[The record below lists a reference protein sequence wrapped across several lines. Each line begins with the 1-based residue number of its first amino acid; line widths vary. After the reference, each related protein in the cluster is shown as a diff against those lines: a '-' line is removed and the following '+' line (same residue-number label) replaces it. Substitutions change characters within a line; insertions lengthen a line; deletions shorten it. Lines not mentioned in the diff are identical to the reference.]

1 MHVQEKSGRASWLEQ
16 VHWQPAAGV
25 DGVLRERVCVCVCV
39 SESLLTC
46 PLQQLLQT
54 AVEKLLVVFVLLNN
68 DKASYESPGTE
79 RQRRLQKMG
88 LRQVIWDRK
97 MPPSYFHDTPLS
109 VVGSLA
115 VLRRSPGW
123 QGGWAA
129 TACCEVVNMKD

>member
-97 MPPSYFHDTPLS
+97 MPPSYFHDTP
-109 VVGSLA
+109 VVCCGKFGSSQKEPRLA
-115 VLRRSPGW
+115 GRLGCHRLL
-123 QGGWAA
+123 
-129 TACCEVVNMKD
+129 